1 MIDTD
6 VLESFAPLL
15 CEMEEQSC
23 ELDLDNFII
32 AGTKLLDVIFSIDN
46 FNIYQTLSV
55 VERNN
60 ILLKHHKE
68 KWCEN
73 K

>member
-46 FNIYQTLSV
+46 FNIY
-55 VERNN
+55 
-60 ILLKHHKE
+60 
-68 KWCEN
+68 
-73 K
+73 

>member
-32 AGTKLLDVIFSIDN
+32 AGTKLLDVIFLLTAL
-46 FNIYQTLSV
+46 TLLDFK
-55 VERNN
+55 R
-60 ILLKHHKE
+60 
-68 KWCEN
+68 C
-73 K
+73 